1 MTTDLA
7 YKVVLLGDQYVGK
20 SSIMLRH
27 VHGRF
32 TPNYVQT
39 YGTEF
44 DKWRTNVDGV
54 SVLLRIYDSM
64 GQADMRTVVR
74 SVYRDAHGILLTCP
88 ERPEMILVGNK
99 ADLDEN
105 HDSTNLKSAKQT
117 AESLGLE
124 LVTVS
129 AKTGENL
136 DHVFSLISQ
145 KLVKNTPKSRDSTG
159 HTTLDIRHWAYDTG
173 HTTLGIRHWTYD
185 IGYTTLGIR
194 HWAYDTGIRHWIYD
208 TGYTTLDIR
217 Q

>member
-74 SVYRDAHGILLTCP
+74 SVYRDAHGILLVFDFSRKSTLDQAKEWLKMIEETCP

-145 KLVKNTPKSRDSTG
+145 KLVKNTPKSRGNSISASIKLTG
-159 HTTLDIRHWAYDTG
+159 KSKGVNNDCCS
-173 HTTLGIRHWTYD
+173 
-185 IGYTTLGIR
+185 
-194 HWAYDTGIRHWIYD
+194 
-208 TGYTTLDIR
+208 
-217 Q
+217 